1 MTIGFLTAVPM
12 QVYYG
17 TDYVRQAQRRE
28 RQTNMSLN
36 AIHGSLSNTA
46 LIYFAIL
53 AIWGLVRFARR
64 QGVSSNYWGALVI
77 GELLILAQGT
87 LGAFLWYSGLRP
99 GRGIHILYG
108 LVSALS
114 IPAVYV
120 YTKGGEERRDM
131 LIYAAVALVTV
142 GLILRAMTTAG

>member
-1 MTIGFLTAVPM
+1 MSLTAVH
-12 QVYYG
+12 
-17 TDYVRQAQRRE
+17 D
-28 RQTNMSLN
+28 SL
-36 AIHGSLSNTA
+36 ANTA

-77 GELLILAQGT
+77 AELLILAQGT
-87 LGAFLWYSGLRP
+87 LGAYLWYSGLRP

-131 LIYAAVALVTV
+131 LIYAVVALVTV